1 MNGILFSCLFVC
13 FLEQAAHAWNHYR
26 QKKKSRMRGNPVV
39 GIRMSE
45 FGQNDDG
52 ARKFEAGDSQNDSF
66 SSEERKPHD
75 HSAIRS
81 LMLVATLSL
90 HSLLEG
96 VAIGLQ
102 DEVQNAVTIF
112 VAVLFHK
119 SLMAFSMGTNLVHSN
134 QAVKKIIA
142 AAAIFAFASPIGIA
156 AGLIIKSTGGDDS
169 ATELMTAI
177 LQAIATGTFLYIT
190 FFEVLVKEFEGHGNR
205 FAKVVSLFV
214 GYGSV
219 LGTFFANNG

>member
-1 MNGILFSCLFVC
+1 MNHIS
-13 FLEQAAHAWNHYR
+13 FLEQAAHSWNHHR
-26 QKKKSRMRGNPVV
+26 QKKKKQFRGNPVV
-39 GIRMSE
+39 GLRMSE
-45 FGQNDDG
+45 LGDHDG
-52 ARKFEAGDSQNDSF
+52 NRNFEAEDPHNQSE
-66 SSEERKPHD
+66 SSDEKKPHD

-81 LMLVATLSL
+81 LILVATLSL

-102 DEVQNAVTIF
+102 EGVQNAVTIF
-112 VAVLFHK
+112 VAVLLHK

-134 QAVKKIIA
+134 QPVKKIVM
-142 AAAIFAFASPIGIA
+142 AAAIFSFASPIGIA
-156 AGLIIKSTGGDDS
+156 IGLFIQTLGGNSDV
-169 ATELMTAI
+169 TELINAI

-190 FFEVLVKEFEGHGNR
+190 FFEVLVKEFESHGNR
-205 FAKVVSLFV
+205 LAKVLSLFV

>member
-1 MNGILFSCLFVC
+1 MIYNISAIV
-13 FLEQAAHAWNHYR
+13 EQASHAWNHYR
-26 QKKKSRMRGNPVV
+26 QKKKAIKREESQMELRMTELGY
-39 GIRMSE
+39 GSE
-45 FGQNDDG
+45 QRNSSGGDRSGPLLGADDG
-52 ARKFEAGDSQNDSF
+52 AHPD
-66 SSEERKPHD
+66 HD

-81 LMLVATLSL
+81 LILVATLSL

-102 DEVQNAVTIF
+102 DGVQNAVTIF

-119 SLMAFSMGTNLVHSN
+119 CLMAFSMGTNLVHAD
-134 QAVKKIIA
+134 QAGKKVVA
-142 AAAIFAFASPIGIA
+142 AACIFAFASPIGIA
-156 AGLIIKSTGGDDS
+156 IGLIIKSSGGDDS
-169 ATELMTAI
+169 VTTLINSI

-190 FFEVLVKEFEGHGNR
+190 FFEVLVKEFESHGNR
-205 FAKVVSLFV
+205 LAKVLSLFV